1 MAMAKAGQDMIME
14 VESKTPVHY
23 AKPMIKFN
31 QIPSL
36 KIHGDL

>member
-1 MAMAKAGQDMIME
+1 MAKAGQDMIME